1 MARPQDDPAFMTRLS
16 TLRAQL
22 ASLRRARMTVRQAA
36 AWSAVAV
43 AGLWTVA
50 ILFALDVQFEFGRFE
65 RAILLVAAIGLVV
78 WAARRFA
85 LPYLGVT
92 ETEEDMAL
100 LVERRQ
106 QIDSDLIAAIQFES
120 PQAGTWGSPQLEG
133 AVIDYVAQVGR
144 GINVF
149 DGFSASDLWRRGGLL
164 AGTLFAALVLTAIYP
179 GHVWAFA
186 QRLLLGRTHYPTD
199 TLIEQ
204 IVVNQREVLDR
215 ASHGSQPLDAR
226 CAQGRPIRFLI
237 ECRGELPE
245 KGTARLTA
253 TGGSR
258 ARTELSLTKLSLDDR
273 KARLTQAAQKI
284 KAAAADDSIDISQPW
299 RDEVLSLVKFDAPQ
313 AAATLALLK
322 DRSEL
327 AAASDKLN
335 AVLAV
340 WPADA
345 LAHGIYEGTLDR
357 LVDGVQYKLTLGD
370 AWTDPARVTMIP
382 LPIVQRA
389 LTPTP
394 PMYARSSENSQSV
407 TTPQMAVLEGTR
419 IDVAVECVN
428 DKPLSNVWMNVR
440 QGSETQRLEL
450 TKTDDSGKSWHLS
463 QHGGNSSPLA
473 RVTKELTYEIQV
485 LDGDGLSLESPLR
498 GTIRINPDRPPT
510 GGAELVHKVVLPEA
524 QPVIEYRAAD
534 DFGVARVRL
543 AVDIERHLG
552 DIVPTMPPG
561 ESASHTGPMA
571 ESSGSQMESATLEL
585 YSADASGT
593 KLEPK
598 LTGKYSLALAK
609 LPLAQKLTKGD
620 RVKLTLEVTDF
631 RGDATG
637 ASYFSDPLVLEISD
651 ESGVLAAI
659 SEADERSE
667 QRLTDIIK
675 RQLGIGESP

>member
-1 MARPQDDPAFMTRLS
+1 
-16 TLRAQL
+16 
-22 ASLRRARMTVRQAA
+22 
-36 AWSAVAV
+36 
-43 AGLWTVA
+43 
-50 ILFALDVQFEFGRFE
+50 
-65 RAILLVAAIGLVV
+65 
-78 WAARRFA
+78 
-85 LPYLGVT
+85 
-92 ETEEDMAL
+92 
-100 LVERRQ
+100 
-106 QIDSDLIAAIQFES
+106 
-120 PQAGTWGSPQLEG
+120 
-133 AVIDYVAQVGR
+133 
-144 GINVF
+144 
-149 DGFSASDLWRRGGLL
+149 
-164 AGTLFAALVLTAIYP
+164 
-179 GHVWAFA
+179 
-186 QRLLLGRTHYPTD
+186 
-199 TLIEQ
+199 
-204 IVVNQREVLDR
+204 
-215 ASHGSQPLDAR
+215 
-226 CAQGRPIRFLI
+226 
-237 ECRGELPE
+237 
-245 KGTARLTA
+245 
-253 TGGSR
+253 
-258 ARTELSLTKLSLDDR
+258 
-273 KARLTQAAQKI
+273 
-284 KAAAADDSIDISQPW
+284 
-299 RDEVLSLVKFDAPQ
+299 
-313 AAATLALLK
+313 
-322 DRSEL
+322 
-327 AAASDKLN
+327 
-335 AVLAV
+335 
-340 WPADA
+340 
-345 LAHGIYEGTLDR
+345 
-357 LVDGVQYKLTLGD
+357 
-370 AWTDPARVTMIP
+370 
-382 LPIVQRA
+382 
-389 LTPTP
+389 
-394 PMYARSSENSQSV
+394 
-407 TTPQMAVLEGTR
+407 
-419 IDVAVECVN
+419 VAVECVN

-463 QHGGNSSPLA
+463 QHGGNSSPLS

-498 GTIRINPDRPPT
+498 GTIRIKPDRPPS